1 MSNRSVSGASSV
13 LGFAWGADTNAGSRE
28 VEGSVWHGVARSF
41 SVLDADR
48 VVDAEGVDAEG
59 VDAEGNDAE
68 GNDAGVDAEGVD
80 AGVDA
85 GLRWSVFFGC
95 STLRPMLKFFE
106 TELAL
111 VKMSVLLSDADASK
125 CFTGICNAR
134 GISGKFKACD
144 GKCEVGGVKFDEEPV
159 G

>member
-13 LGFAWGADTNAGSRE
+13 FGLAWGADRNVGSRE

-41 SVLDADR
+41 SVLDAD
-48 VVDAEGVDAEG
+48 GV
-59 VDAEGNDAE
+59 
-68 GNDAGVDAEGVD
+68 VDAEGVD

-95 STLRPMLKFFE
+95 STLRPMLKFPE

-111 VKMSVLLSDADASK
+111 VKMSVWLSDADASK